1 MIALQRSVLS
11 HNNKHL
17 TLDINGRQLR
27 GDHCWSAKPAHM
39 EEVPGSSVAPH
50 RLVPPSIMVTCSG
63 RQVQSPDYLSFI
75 HEVHSSAHW
84 KDAKQCINV
93 LYIVVSLFYI
103 FPQASVQPQS
113 VCIGTCMIIL
123 MSRLNANADHFQY
136 YIELHMII
144 AILLDYLR

>member
-1 MIALQRSVLS
+1 
-11 HNNKHL
+11 
-17 TLDINGRQLR
+17 
-27 GDHCWSAKPAHM
+27 M
-39 EEVPGSSVAPH
+39 EEIPGSSVAPH

-63 RQVQSPDYLSFI
+63 RQVQSPDYSSFI

-84 KDAKQCINV
+84 KGSDVAKIHRHYAKQCINV
-93 LYIVVSLFYI
+93 LYLVVSLFYI